1 MKNLVTMLVV
11 FLSLIIVIPVSAQS
25 KKEIQKELKE
35 KASKDARKQAKRL
48 KKDGFTVA
56 PGQLPMD
63 KQIESTMIKRFESDD
78 EGNKL
83 WFVSDARAVGET
95 HSAAKM
101 QAYEVAKLSM
111 AGQIGTEVKG
121 LMETTI
127 ANSQLDAVA
136 AESITQTIASAQSI
150 VAARIGRTT
159 TLFEADRR
167 VGTNTEIYVT
177 VGYSYNDAMNL
188 AKDIIGKELKEKAE
202 IQAKDLEQILD
213 F

>member
-1 MKNLVTMLVV
+1 MKNIIKLLAIV
-11 FLSLIIVIPVSAQS
+11 LSLLIIIPVSAQNT
-25 KKEIQKELKE
+25 KAIEKEIKE
-35 KASKDARKQAKRL
+35 KAMKDARKEAKRL
-48 KKDGFTVA
+48 KKEGFKVA

-63 KQIESTMIKRFESDD
+63 KQIESTWIKRYESDN

-83 WFVSDARAVGET
+83 WFISDARALGET
-95 HSAAKM
+95 HTAAKM
-101 QAYEVAKLSM
+101 QAYEVAKLNM

-127 ANSQLDAVA
+127 ANAQIDAVA
-136 AESITQTIASAQSI
+136 AESITETIASAQSI

-159 TLFEADRR
+159 TLFEADRS
-167 VGTNTEIYVT
+167 VGTNTEIFVT

-188 AKDIIGKELKEKAE
+188 AKDIIGKELKEKAK
-202 IQAKDLEQILD
+202 IQAEELEQILD